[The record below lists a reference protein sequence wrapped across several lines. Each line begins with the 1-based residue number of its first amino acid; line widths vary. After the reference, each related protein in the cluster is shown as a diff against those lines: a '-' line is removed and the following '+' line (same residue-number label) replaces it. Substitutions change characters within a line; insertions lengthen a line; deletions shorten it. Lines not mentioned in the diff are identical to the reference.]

1 MTMAAGKWQQPMAY
15 NDGDHDD
22 DGGNC
27 YDDCRKGGGSGGV
40 KIEPAA
46 AAVATAGDTTIN

>member
-1 MTMAAGKWQQPMAY
+1 MTMAAGKWQQPTAY
-15 NDGDHDD
+15 DGDDHDD

-27 YDDCRKGGGSGGV
+27 YDDCWKGGGSGGV
-40 KIEPAA
+40 KTEPTA

>member
-1 MTMAAGKWQQPMAY
+1 MTMAAGKWQQPTAY
-15 NDGDHDD
+15 DDDDHDD

-40 KIEPAA
+40 KTVLSALKA
-46 AAVATAGDTTIN
+46 Q